1 LPDVLVETSVKCALS
16 RGMSLFQAIDFFCVS
31 GLAIWHDNAIVWLP
45 SHSVFCLNR
54 LKNIHAIKAYRDC
67 AGDFDILHARGP
79 AGSSSFHWQKNLD
92 G

>member
-1 LPDVLVETSVKCALS
+1 MRFVARHIFISSD
-16 RGMSLFQAIDFFCVS
+16 RFFCVS

-45 SHSVFCLNR
+45 SHSVFCQNR

-92 G
+92 GKARR